1 MMIKIEQ
8 YLINN
13 MGENDIVI
21 NFDKNEV
28 KPNEELNG
36 NIKINYPGRFDS
48 VVINSQIENTSDI
61 FSFITLYGKKINYP
75 YARMPILRQDIKE
88 GNEIEFTVIT
98 EHVPQAISNVKFRV
112 SIIQEHKE
120 VADDIAFLKIIL

>member
-1 MMIKIEQ
+1 MIKIEQ
-8 YLINN
+8 YLIYN

-21 NFDKNEV
+21 SFDKNEV

-36 NIKINYPGRFDS
+36 VININYPGRFDS
-48 VVINSQIENTSDI
+48 VLINSQIENTSNV
-61 FSFITLYGKKINYP
+61 FSFIYLDGKKINYP
-75 YARMPILRQDIKE
+75 YARMPILRQDIKD
-88 GNEIEFTVIT
+88 GNEIKFTVIT

-120 VADDIAFLKIIL
+120 VADDVAFLKIIP